1 MRSAHPI
8 RHQPATDAPGVAR
21 RIRALALP
29 MLNRVLGLVGLQ
41 ARETDV
47 VRLVDVALRHD
58 YLWYNARKKTDIR
71 KLAGFRDI
79 AGRTLKEGRT
89 YLHYDRLYTLWQAV
103 GAIPSDV
110 PAVAE
115 VGAYRGGSARFIA
128 ESLRA
133 RGRANRLYVCDTF
146 EGHAAV
152 DPRLDGHH
160 QVGQQFQSTSVEAV
174 SRYLRDFD
182 NVRIVKGDFQH
193 TSAALADELAFGF
206 AHIDVDVYPV
216 TRFCLEFF
224 ADRLIRGGLLVVDDY
239 GTKTC
244 EGVKAA
250 VDEFAAGRTDYRLIH
265 LLTSQAL
272 LVRVGG

>member
-1 MRSAHPI
+1 MRSAHSIGQP
-8 RHQPATDAPGVAR
+8 PATDAPGLAR

-29 MLNRVLGLVGLQ
+29 ALNRVLGLVGLQ
-41 ARETDV
+41 AREADL
-47 VRLVDVALRHD
+47 VRLADVALQHD
-58 YLWYNARKKTDIR
+58 YLWYNARKKIDIR

-103 GAIPSDV
+103 GAIPSDA

-115 VGAYRGGSARFIA
+115 VGTYKGGSARFIA

-133 RGRANRLYVCDTF
+133 RGRANRFYVCDTF
-146 EGHAAV
+146 EGHVAV
-152 DPRLDGHH
+152 DARLDGHH
-160 QVGQQFQSTSVEAV
+160 QVGQQFQSTSFDAV
-174 SRYLRDFD
+174 SKYLRDFD
-182 NVRIVKGDFQH
+182 NVRVIKGDFQQ
-193 TSAALADELAFGF
+193 TSAALADEPAFGF

-224 ADRLIRGGLLVVDDY
+224 ADRLIPGGLIVVDDY
-239 GTKTC
+239 GSRSC

-250 VDEFAAGRTDYRLIH
+250 VEEFAAGRADYRLIH